1 MGNGDTQPYRT
12 PKSIKKLGISITVS
26 FLDPS
31 TVSELGW
38 PEFLWQKL
46 PAEFRKRRQGTFQNL
61 PAMATSAEGS
71 SSSPLGFVEESS
83 QQLPSVAPQPME
95 GLQSS
100 AIPPFLTKTYDMVED
115 PSTDPV
121 VSWSSAGNSF
131 IVWDP
136 PEFSQNLLPRCFKHN
151 NFSSFVR
158 QLNTYGFRKVDPD
171 RWEFANEGFLRGQ
184 KHLLKNIHRRKP
196 VQIQQLSPPLGSCVE
211 VGKFGLEG
219 EVERLKRDKNV
230 LMLELVRLRQQQHNT
245 ECEMQTMNQRL
256 QATEQRHQ
264 QMMSFLAKAMQNPS
278 FLAQLVQQKEKRQL
292 AAARKRKRLPKQQ
305 QDPQGD
311 VGPSNEGQIIKYR
324 PNPNDDTQPLLI
336 ETFELGSGAK
346 LEPPSSPFRAFFS
359 GNPGENL
366 QESSTLAGELMA
378 VKGVEQMIQEGVPNP
393 VALEIPNMS
402 HLQPPSV
409 VALAKGKHVESSQP
423 EDDLQGEEYLV
434 SFGQTACSEEES
446 TDLMG
451 LELDLPGDVDFCI
464 NKEEPKSVLGCEMS
478 NDPFWDQL
486 FGDNPQSI
494 QSGPEGAGEF
504 PGTGIHGPE
513 EKHGAGEWWDSQSNM
528 SEIAIQM
535 GQLAKDPPNA

>member
-1 MGNGDTQPYRT
+1 MPDFLGQKIPVGVQ
-12 PKSIKKLGISITVS
+12 KKKTRHRR
-26 FLDPS
+26 
-31 TVSELGW
+31 
-38 PEFLWQKL
+38 KL
-46 PAEFRKRRQGTFQNL
+46 PT
-61 PAMATSAEGS
+61 MATPAEGS
-71 SSSPLGFVEESS
+71 SSSPLGFVEENS
-83 QQLPSVAPQPME
+83 QPLPPVPPQPME

-115 PSTDPV
+115 PSTDQV

-245 ECEMQTMNQRL
+245 ECEMQAMNQRL

-305 QDPQGD
+305 QDLQGD
-311 VGPSNEGQIIKYR
+311 LGPSNEGQIIKYQ
-324 PNPNDDTQPLLI
+324 PNPSDNTQSLFI
-336 ETFELGSGAK
+336 ETLELGSDPK
-346 LEPPSSPFRAFFS
+346 LEPPSSPLQALFS
-359 GNPGENL
+359 GSPGKNIQEN
-366 QESSTLAGELMA
+366 STLAGEFIA
-378 VKGVEQMIQEGVPNP
+378 GKGIEQMIQEGVPNP
-393 VALEIPNMS
+393 VAIEITSMS
-402 HLQPPSV
+402 HLQPPSLA
-409 VALAKGKHVESSQP
+409 ALAKGKHVESSQP

-434 SFGQTACSEEES
+434 SFGETVCSEEEN

-486 FGDNPQSI
+486 FGGNPQSI
-494 QSGPEGAGEF
+494 QSGAEGEGEF
-504 PGTGIHGPE
+504 PGTGMQGAE
-513 EKHGAGEWWDSQSNM
+513 ERPVAGEWWDTEPNM
-528 SEIAIQM
+528 NDIANQM
-535 GQLAKDPPNA
+535 GQLTKDPPNS